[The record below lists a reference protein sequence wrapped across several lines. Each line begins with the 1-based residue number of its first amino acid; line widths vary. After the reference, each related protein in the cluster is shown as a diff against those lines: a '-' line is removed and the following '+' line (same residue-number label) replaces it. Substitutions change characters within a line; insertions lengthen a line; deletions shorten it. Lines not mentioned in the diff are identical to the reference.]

1 MIKFYYKPIKKRPPP
16 VKAKW
21 LMFKGKKQTIQFR
34 VACVILLICIAII
47 FGEFQLRPIIKNA
60 GANALKNELTL
71 LLNDAINKTIQ
82 SEKVVYNDFIT
93 ISYNDSGKITAI
105 ITNTIFIN
113 DFKAILSEKAAKT
126 VSDCGDFNI
135 LVPWGTLFGSEIFSD
150 RGLELKVESS
160 TYGFAV
166 TDIYSSFE
174 SVGVNQSLHKIYV
187 EVILSASAY
196 IGNYKVVQT
205 VKSRVPVAETVI
217 VGDVPNAFYDIKK

>member
-1 MIKFYYKPIKKRPPP
+1 MIKFYYKPMKKRPPP

-21 LMFKGKKQTIQFR
+21 LVFKGKKQKIQFR
-34 VACVILLICIAII
+34 TACAILLICIAII

-71 LLNDAINKTIQ
+71 LLNDAINKTLQ
-82 SEKVVYNDFIT
+82 SEKIVYNDFIT

-105 ITNTIFIN
+105 ITDTVFIN
-113 DFKAILSEKAAKT
+113 DFKAMLSEKAAKT
-126 VSDCGDFNI
+126 VGDCGDFNI

-150 RGLELKVESS
+150 RGLELIVESS

-174 SVGVNQSLHKIYV
+174 SVGVNQTLHKIYV
-187 EVILSASAY
+187 EVILSATAY
-196 IGNYKVVQT
+196 IGNYKVEQT
-205 VKSRVPVAETVI
+205 VNSRVPVAETVI
-217 VGDVPNAFYDIKK
+217 IGDVPNAYYDIKK